1 MAAKR
6 PSNRSSHPARSRT
19 ALAVQVEELAYREHT
34 FEQKIRRER
43 AESIIHS
50 RMWVTAGIGLLPFPF
65 VDWAATTAVQI
76 AMINDLVTLYAR
88 SGQPPV
94 TAQTG
99 RKWIAS
105 LAGGFVPTYLK
116 AVPLFG
122 TTVGILTGPL
132 FYGAMTYALGQVF
145 IQHFETGGTLLT
157 FDADKM
163 RAYFETFLR
172 EGKERLR
179 GQQAA

>member
-6 PSNRSSHPARSRT
+6 PSTRPSRPARSRA
-19 ALAVQVEELAYREHT
+19 ALAVQVEEIAHREHT
-34 FEQKIRRER
+34 FEQKIRRDR
-43 AESIIHS
+43 AGSIVNT
-50 RMWVTAGIGLLPFPF
+50 RMWWTAGIGLLPLPV
-65 VDWAATTAVQI
+65 VDWAATTAVQV
-76 AMINDLVTLYAR
+76 AMINELATLYTR

-94 TAQTG
+94 TAQTA

-122 TTVGILTGPL
+122 LTVGLLTGPL
-132 FYGAMTYALGQVF
+132 FYGAMTYAIGHVF
-145 IQHFETGGTLLT
+145 VQHFETGGTLLT

-163 RAYFETFLR
+163 RAYFETFLL

-179 GQQAA
+179 RQQAA